1 MELVVGTKRW
11 STWSLRPWLALRKAG
26 AQFTETLVD
35 LRQGEATQGQIAPH
49 SPFGQVPVLKDG
61 DLLIWD
67 SLAIC
72 EYVAER
78 FPGARL
84 WPEDPAARAQARAA
98 CALMHSGFSALRSAC
113 PMALDQAPSG
123 IEVTE
128 ALAADLQR
136 LATLWDLMLDRH
148 GGPFLAG
155 SWSIADAFFT
165 PVASRL
171 RTYELALTDFG
182 GGPDADAYGARLLED
197 ADFRA
202 WEADAKAAAR
212 AEA

>member
-1 MELVVGTKRW
+1 MC
-11 STWSLRPWLALRKAG
+11 SS
-26 AQFTETLVD
+26 D
-35 LRQGEATQGQIAPH
+35 L
-49 SPFGQVPVLKDG
+49 
-61 DLLIWD
+61 
-67 SLAIC
+67 
-72 EYVAER
+72 
-78 FPGARL
+78 GARL

-113 PMALDQAPSG
+113 PMALDQAPSA

-128 ALAADLQR
+128 GLAADLQR

-182 GGPDADAYGARLLED
+182 GGPAADAYGARLLED

>member
-1 MELVVGTKRW
+1 V
-11 STWSLRPWLALRKAG
+11 LRNAG
-26 AQFTETLVD
+26 AQFSETLID
-35 LRQGEATQGQIAPH
+35 LRQGDVTQGQIAPH

-78 FPGARL
+78 HPEARL

-98 CALMHSGFSALRSAC
+98 SALMHSGFSALRSAC
-113 PMALDQAPSG
+113 PMALDQAPAK

-128 ALAADLQR
+128 ALAADLKR

-171 RTYELALTDFG
+171 RTYDLALTDFG
-182 GGPDADAYGARLLED
+182 GAAAADAYGARLLED
-197 ADFRA
+197 EDFLV
-202 WEADAKAAAR
+202 WEADAKAGAA
-212 AEA
+212 ATVI

>member
-11 STWSLRPWLALRKAG
+11 STWSLRPWLVLRKAG
-26 AQFTETLVD
+26 AAFSETLID
-35 LRQGEATQGQIAPH
+35 LRQGDVTQGQIAPH

-78 FPGARL
+78 HPEARL

-98 CALMHSGFSALRSAC
+98 SALMHSGFAALRSAC
-113 PMALDQAPSG
+113 PMALDQAPAK
-123 IEVTE
+123 IEITE
-128 ALAADLQR
+128 VLAADLKR
-136 LATLWDLMLDRH
+136 LATLWDLMLDRY

-171 RTYELALTDFG
+171 RTYQLALTDFG
-182 GGPDADAYGARLLED
+182 AGQAADAYGARLLED
-197 ADFRA
+197 ADFRV
-202 WEADAKAAAR
+202 WEADAKAAVR
-212 AEA
+212 A